1 MDRTALDTVVETLRR
16 LGLTGVTRRHV
27 LIGAAVIAGGAAVV
41 LAVLSSGDS
50 GEVAVFGFEEG
61 GVSPQ
66 FEQAEETTADAGVPR
81 IVLHVAGAVRH
92 PGVYEL
98 PEGARVHDAIE
109 AAGGALASAAPEA
122 LNLARIVTDGE
133 RLYVPTSDEVD
144 AVVAEELPP
153 SGGAGASTAPGGSA
167 LVDIN
172 RADAATLERLPGIG
186 PATAAKIVE
195 DREKNGPFKTVDDLA
210 RVSGI
215 GAKKIE
221 ALRDFATVG

>member
-1 MDRTALDTVVETLRR
+1 MERTALDAVVEAMRR

-27 LIGAAVIAGGAAVV
+27 LIGAAAIAVGAVV
-41 LAVLSSGDS
+41 AFAALSSGAPD
-50 GEVAVFGFEEG
+50 EVAVFGG
-61 GVSPQ
+61 GEDAEFPQ
-66 FEQAEETTADAGVPR
+66 FDQAEEATGAAGVPL

-98 PEGARVHDAIE
+98 PDGARVHDAIE
-109 AAGGALASAAPEA
+109 AAGGVLASAAPDA
-122 LNLARIVTDGE
+122 LNLARIVADGE
-133 RLYVPTSDEVD
+133 RLYVPTADEVD
-144 AVVAEELPP
+144 AGMADGEPY
-153 SGGAGASTAPGGSA
+153 GGGPGASTASGGAA

-172 RADAATLERLPGIG
+172 TADAATLEQLPGIG
-186 PATAAKIVE
+186 PATAAKIVD

-221 ALRDFATVG
+221 ALRDSATAG